1 MAYRFKHL
9 EKVVGIFLTLVILI
23 IVVVVIFIGR
33 ERRWFE
39 QQYEFTT
46 EFWSGEGLKPGI
58 VVTIKGIQIG
68 EIKSVFLNEDN
79 WIEVRFAIYEE
90 YAERIRKDSVTKL
103 RSPPLIGSKVMEIIP
118 GGKHQLPLE
127 NGSYIWSEDTEVGAD
142 ILKERAK
149 EERPDQLTRILGN
162 VERLTY
168 NLSDAEGNLERTLVK
183 VQNFFELLTAE
194 DGSLNRTLKN
204 LDRLTS
210 SIEQQE
216 GSIGKLMYDNYEL
229 YNNITSI
236 MERLNAI
243 MGDIQTLSSTIS
255 ETSPEIK
262 AAIERANI
270 TMDEAIG
277 LIRTLQENFFV
288 KGFSSYKEDVVVPLE
303 NAEREGG
310 YSPEWGYER

>member
-9 EKVVGIFLTLVILI
+9 EKVVGVFLTLVILI

-68 EIKSVFLNEDN
+68 EVKSVFLNEDN
-79 WIEVRFAIYEE
+79 WIEVRFAVYEE
-90 YAERIRKDSVTKL
+90 YAERIRKDSVAKL
-103 RSPPLIGSKVMEIIP
+103 NSPLIGSKVMEIIP
-118 GGKHQLPLE
+118 GGEHQLPLE
-127 NGSYIWSEDTEVGAD
+127 NGSYIWSQDTEIGAD
-142 ILKERAK
+142 ILEERAK

-183 VQNFFELLTAE
+183 VQDLFELLSAE
-194 DGSLNRTLKN
+194 DGSLNRTLKT

-210 SIEQQE
+210 SIEDQE
-216 GSIGKLMYDNYEL
+216 GSIGKLLYDNYEL

-236 MERLNAI
+236 MKRINAI
-243 MGDIQTLSSTIS
+243 MADIQTLSGTIS

-262 AAIERANI
+262 AAIERANV

-288 KGFSSYKEDVVVPLE
+288 RGFSARKEDVVVPLE

-310 YSPEWGYER
+310 YSP

>member
-9 EKVVGIFLTLVILI
+9 EKVVGVFLTLVILI

-58 VVTIKGIQIG
+58 IVTIKGIQIG
-68 EIKSVFLNEDN
+68 EVKSVFLNEDN
-79 WIEVRFAIYEE
+79 WIEVRFAVYEE
-90 YAERIRKDSVTKL
+90 YAERIRKDSVAKL
-103 RSPPLIGSKVMEIIP
+103 NSPLIGSKVMEIIP
-118 GGKHQLPLE
+118 GGEHQLPLE
-127 NGSYIWSEDTEVGAD
+127 NGSYIWSQDTEIGAD
-142 ILKERAK
+142 ILEERAK

-183 VQNFFELLTAE
+183 VQDLFELLSAE
-194 DGSLNRTLKN
+194 DGSLNRTLKT

-210 SIEQQE
+210 SIQEQE
-216 GSIGKLMYDNYEL
+216 GSIGKLLYDNYEL

-236 MERLNAI
+236 MKRINAI
-243 MGDIQTLSSTIS
+243 MADIQTLSGTIS

-262 AAIERANI
+262 AAIERANV

-288 KGFSSYKEDVVVPLE
+288 RGFSSRKEDVVVPLE

-310 YSPEWGYER
+310 YSP

>member
-9 EKVVGIFLTLVILI
+9 EKVVGVFLTLVILI

-68 EIKSVFLNEDN
+68 EVKSVFLNEDN
-79 WIEVRFAIYEE
+79 WIEVRFAVYEE
-90 YAERIRKDSVTKL
+90 YAERIRKDSVAKL
-103 RSPPLIGSKVMEIIP
+103 NSPLIGSKVMEIIP
-118 GGKHQLPLE
+118 GGVHQLPLE
-127 NGSYIWSEDTEVGAD
+127 NGSYIWSQDTEIGAD

-183 VQNFFELLTAE
+183 VQDLFELLSAE
-194 DGSLNRTLKN
+194 DGSLNRTLKT

-210 SIEQQE
+210 SIQEQE
-216 GSIGKLMYDNYEL
+216 GSIGKLLYDNYEL

-236 MERLNAI
+236 MKRINAI
-243 MGDIQTLSSTIS
+243 MADIQTLSGTIS

-262 AAIERANI
+262 AAIERANV

-288 KGFSSYKEDVVVPLE
+288 RGFSSRKEDVVVPLE

-310 YSPEWGYER
+310 YSP

>member
-58 VVTIKGIQIG
+58 VVTIKGIQVG

-79 WIEVRFAIYEE
+79 WIEVGFAIYEE
-90 YAERIRKDSVTKL
+90 YAERIRKDSVAKL
-103 RSPPLIGSKVMEIIP
+103 NSPLIGSKVMEIIP
-118 GGKHQLPLE
+118 GGEHQLPLE
-127 NGSYIWSEDTEVGAD
+127 NGSYIWSEDTEIGAE
-142 ILKERAK
+142 ILEERAK

-183 VQNFFELLTAE
+183 VQDLFELLSAE

-204 LDRLTS
+204 LDQLTS
-210 SIEQQE
+210 SIEDQE
-216 GSIGKLMYDNYEL
+216 GSIGKLLYDNYEL
-229 YNNITSI
+229 YDNITSI
-236 MERLNAI
+236 MSRINAI
-243 MGDIQTLSSTIS
+243 MEDIQTLSGTIS

-262 AAIERANI
+262 AAIERANV

-288 KGFSSYKEDVVVPLE
+288 RGFSSRQEDVVVPLE

-310 YSPEWGYER
+310 YSP

>member
-9 EKVVGIFLTLVILI
+9 EKVVGVFLTLVILI
-23 IVVVVIFIGR
+23 VVVVVIFIGR

-79 WIEVRFAIYEE
+79 WIEVRFAVYEE
-90 YAERIRKDSVTKL
+90 YAERIRKDSVAKL
-103 RSPPLIGSKVMEIIP
+103 RSPLIGSKVMEIIP
-118 GGKHQLPLE
+118 GGEHQLPLE

-168 NLSDAEGNLERTLVK
+168 NLSDAEGNLEQALTK
-183 VQNFFELLTAE
+183 VQDFFELLTAE

-229 YNNITSI
+229 YNSIASI

-255 ETSPEIK
+255 DTSPEIK

-288 KGFSSYKEDVVVPLE
+288 KGFSSRKEDVVVPLE

-310 YSPEWGYER
+310 YSPEAP